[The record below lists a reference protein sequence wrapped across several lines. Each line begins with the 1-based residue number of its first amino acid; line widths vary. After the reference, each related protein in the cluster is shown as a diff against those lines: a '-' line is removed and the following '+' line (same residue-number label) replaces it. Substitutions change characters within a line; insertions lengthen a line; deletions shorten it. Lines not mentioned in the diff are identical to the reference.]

1 MQIFSDR
8 NLATIRQGHKMVVAK
23 TNGAIAEVAQ
33 QAGEQA
39 VAYAKSHPRFTPRS
53 GDLQRANEYRV
64 VRTPGGR
71 IVKVRNAKSYA
82 AAIDKGARPHD
93 IHPKVGNEYL
103 HFKGKF
109 GWVRTRRVKHPG
121 NKPYRFLHSATL
133 VAGRAMGPKLGVKM
147 ARIAKQF

>member
-8 NLATIRQGHKMVVAK
+8 NLTIIRQGHKAVIAK
-23 TNGAIAEVAQ
+23 TNTAIAEVAVETG
-33 QAGEQA
+33 QAA
-39 VAYAKSHPRFTPRS
+39 VAYANSHPRFTPRS

-71 IVKVRNAKSYA
+71 IVRVLNKKKYA
-82 AAIDKGARPHD
+82 AAIDQGARPHD
-93 IHPKVGNEYL
+93 IHPKVGHEYL

-121 NKPYRFLHSATL
+121 NKPYRFLHGATL
-133 VAGRAMGPKLGVKM
+133 AAGRAMGPKLGAKM